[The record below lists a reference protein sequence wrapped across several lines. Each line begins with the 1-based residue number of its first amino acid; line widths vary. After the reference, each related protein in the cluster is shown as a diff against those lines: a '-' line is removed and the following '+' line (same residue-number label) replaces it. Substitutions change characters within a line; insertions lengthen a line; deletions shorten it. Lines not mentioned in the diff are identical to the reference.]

1 MIDLTDR
8 EYAIVALA
16 LAGGFVCGLWA
27 GLFLMPAEALDVP
40 TTETDVGNGE
50 VSERVAFYPLPRVFV
65 VMSILVPAAALWFAR
80 IRTRG
85 DPEETDDAFEWGDSS
100 DLEEVS

>member
-1 MIDLTDR
+1 MIDLSDR
-8 EYAIVALA
+8 DLAIVAIA

-50 VSERVAFYPLPRVFV
+50 VSERVAFYPLPRAFV
-65 VMSILVPAAALWFAR
+65 ALSIIVPTAALWFAR
-80 IRTRG
+80 VRTR
-85 DPEETDDAFEWGDSS
+85 DEPETDEGFEWSDAT